1 MMVAMSQQERGNRRL
16 LQVALVAGGVAA
28 GAAMALAGSTLGRDE
43 VRRLRRLARPLGTR
57 DATVPIPPPL
67 PPGMVLNLRGR
78 GEVFVRDTGGA
89 HPSTVLLLHGWTV
102 SADLNFFA
110 TYGPLAQ
117 RYRVVAPDHRGH
129 GRGMRAESP
138 FSLEDCADDAATLLM
153 ELGIP
158 SAVVVGYS
166 MGGAI
171 GVKLAER
178 HPQLVDGLVLS
189 GTALQFHHS
198 LRDRLVWR
206 SMTLFE
212 AGLRAGTGDGVVQ
225 RFVRDA
231 IEECPDLEPFEGWL
245 TGESHRGYPADFAGA
260 GRALADYDGREA
272 AAGITVPRAV
282 VVTQRDHLVRP
293 ESQYELAAA
302 LQAPV
307 FLVDGDHFAPL
318 LRRREFAQAVLD
330 AVDSVVGAEI
340 QIS

>member
-1 MMVAMSQQERGNRRL
+1 MMVGMSQQGQGQRRL
-16 LQVALVAGGVAA
+16 LKVALVAGGVAA
-28 GAAMALAGSTLGRDE
+28 GTAVALAGTSLGRDE
-43 VRRLRRLARPLGTR
+43 LRRLRRMARPLGTR
-57 DATVPIPPPL
+57 DASVPIPPPL
-67 PPGMVLNLRGR
+67 PPGVVVNLRGR
-78 GEVFVRDTGGA
+78 GEVFTRDTGGS
-89 HPSTVLLLHGWTV
+89 HPRTVLLLHGWTV
-102 SADLNFFA
+102 SADLNFFGL
-110 TYGPLAQ
+110 YGPLAQ

-129 GRGMRAESP
+129 GRGMRAEAP

-158 SAVVVGYS
+158 SAVVVGFS

-171 GVKLAER
+171 GVRLAAR
-178 HPQLVDGLVLS
+178 HPQLVEGLVLS
-189 GTALQFHHS
+189 GTALQFHDN
-198 LRDRLVWR
+198 LRDRLLWR

-231 IEECPDLEPFEGWL
+231 IEECPDLEPFEGWI
-245 TGESHRGYPADFAGA
+245 TGESHRGYPTDFAGA

-272 AAGITVPRAV
+272 AAGISVPCAV

-318 LRRREFAQAVLD
+318 LRRTEFARAVVD
-330 AVDSVVGAEI
+330 AVDSVVGAEAPV
-340 QIS
+340 S